1 MGIFDKFKKK
11 KNPDTVIA
19 APNQSKMA
27 EMALDLIQ
35 DGVMIIGNDGKI
47 LFINPAA
54 VTMTGCSH
62 ANEALG
68 MSYVSL
74 LRLENGEGRE
84 IPDDQNPLIKA
95 VRDDTEFSSRN
106 YVLVTVQGKKT
117 PVAITMKPSSHL
129 DKIITFRNI
138 TNELEEEGE
147 QTEFI
152 STASHEMRTPV
163 ASIEGYLGLA
173 LNPATATIDDRARQY
188 LTEAHNASQH
198 LGRLF
203 RDLLDVTKLDDKRM
217 KLHMVP
223 REMTATVR
231 GIYDGFSTEFGKKKL
246 KASFGTPDE
255 VGGGPAMD
263 QLVYASVDMDF
274 LREILDNLI
283 ENAIKYTASGGAVWV
298 NVRGDGDKVLI
309 NVTDTGM
316 GIAPDDLAHIFQKF
330 YRVDNSQT
338 RTIGGTGLGLYIAKE
353 RAEAMGGRIWA
364 ESAFGEGS
372 TFYVSLPRLSD
383 AEYARLKQ
391 IEENT
396 KAMGPQAPAEVQA
409 AVGTA
414 AVAGTPAT
422 GPVASSRPSTTFA
435 GAQVAAGPLDAPPV
449 ATEPTPQP
457 QIAPP
462 ATTAPAPQPQAAPTP
477 TPQPAPQQ
485 QAAGPLD
492 APPATTT
499 PAQQPTPVS
508 QPAAQSAPQPA
519 PQPQNGTS
527 QNNQNTVQ

>member
-1 MGIFDKFKKK
+1 MSIFDKVFKKK
-11 KNPDTVIA
+11 SEPNTVIA
-19 APNQSKMA
+19 APSQSKMA
-27 EMALDLIQ
+27 EMALDLIA
-35 DGVMIIGNDGKI
+35 DGVMIIDNDGKI

-68 MSYVSL
+68 LSYVSL
-74 LRLENGEGRE
+74 LRLESGEGRE

-95 VRDDTEFSSRN
+95 VQENTEFSSRN

-117 PVAITMKPSSHL
+117 PVAITLKPSSHL

-138 TNELEEEGE
+138 TKELEEEGE

-173 LNPATATIDDRARQY
+173 LNPATATIDERARQY

-217 KLHMVP
+217 KIHMVP
-223 REMTATVR
+223 CEMTATVR
-231 GIYDGFSTEFGKKKL
+231 GIFDGFAAEFGKKRL
-246 KASFGTPDE
+246 KATFGTQDE

-274 LREILDNLI
+274 LREVLDNLI
-283 ENAIKYTASGGAVWV
+283 ENAIKYTSSGGAVWV

-316 GIAPDDLAHIFQKF
+316 GIAPEDLAHIFQKF

-353 RAEAMGGRIWA
+353 RTEAMGGRIWA

-383 AEYARLKQ
+383 AEYTRLKQ
-391 IEENT
+391 IAENT
-396 KAMGPQAPAEVQA
+396 AAMGGV
-409 AVGTA
+409 AVG
-414 AVAGTPAT
+414 AVTGVVPAT
-422 GPVASSRPSTTFA
+422 GTVSATGPATGTASATGPATPYRPSTTFA
-435 GAQVAAGPLDAPPV
+435 DAQVAAGPLGVAPV
-449 ATEPTPQP
+449 ATTATTEPVA
-457 QIAPP
+457 APVGAAP
-462 ATTAPAPQPQAAPTP
+462 VAGTAATEPVAAPVATTA
-477 TPQPAPQQ
+477 
-485 QAAGPLD
+485 
-492 APPATTT
+492 TTE
-499 PAQQPTPVS
+499 PV
-508 QPAAQSAPQPA
+508 AAQNVAQSP
-519 PQPQNGTS
+519 PQNGTS
-527 QNNQNTVQ
+527 QNNQSIIQ